1 MEDNFLWGGAL
12 AANQC
17 EGAYNE
23 DGKGLSI
30 MDVMLAGGK
39 DKSRKN
45 TGSIDHTLFYPSH
58 EAINFYHR
66 YKEDLEYF
74 EQMGFKCLRV
84 SIAWSRIFPLGDEE
98 EPNEAGLKFY
108 DDLFDEMLKRG
119 MQPLVTLSHYEMPLH
134 LHQKYNGFSSRE
146 VVDCF
151 ARFSKVVF
159 ERYKDKVKYWLT
171 FNEVNSLL
179 FNPYMV
185 AGVKQKDPNKLLQT
199 MLDTSHHLFIAS
211 ALAVK
216 YCHEII
222 PDALIG
228 CMVVALTSYPS
239 TCNPSD
245 IALCHK
251 FEDMNMYYT
260 DVMVRGYYSK
270 KVLKALEN
278 FKLQLPLLDG
288 DLDILKQGKVDYI
301 GFSYYQSIT
310 IGRNV
315 FEKMSAGNIASGASN
330 PYIKESEWGWPI
342 DAKGLRITLNRLYDR
357 YQVPLFIVENGLGAN
372 DEVVNGKV
380 HDVYRSEYLKQHVL
394 EMKKAIDEDGV
405 EVMGYTWWGP
415 IDIVSFSTGE
425 MKKRYGF
432 IYVDRDNE
440 GNGTNKRIIKD
451 SFYVYKHIIETNG
464 ECLKE
469 DVPYTLD
476 THLSKL
482 LKNKTYTDFIIKMS
496 KGKLNKLV
504 LKAAGLMTFDQL
516 LNKAKLTDNN
526 KDIIMKVLNMFEE

>member
-17 EGAYNE
+17 EGAFHE

-39 DKSRKN
+39 NKSRKN
-45 TGSIDHTLFYPSH
+45 TGSIDDTLFYPSH
-58 EAINFYHR
+58 EAIDFYHR
-66 YKEDLEYF
+66 YKEDLKYF

-84 SIAWSRIFPLGDEE
+84 SIAWSRIFPLGDER
-98 EPNEAGLKFY
+98 EPNEKGLKFY
-108 DDLFDEMLKRG
+108 DDLFDEILKRG
-119 MQPLVTLSHYEMPLH
+119 MQPLVTLSHYEMPLY
-134 LHQKYNGFSSRE
+134 LHQKYNGFASRE

-151 ARFSKVVF
+151 ERYCKAVF

-185 AGVKQKDPNKLLQT
+185 AGVKEKDYNKLLQT
-199 MLDTSHHLFIAS
+199 MLDTSHHLFVAS

-216 YCHEII
+216 HCHDII
-222 PDALIG
+222 PDARIG

-239 TCNPSD
+239 TCHPSD
-245 IALCHK
+245 IALSMK
-251 FEDMNMYYT
+251 FEDMNWYYT

-278 FKLQLPLLDG
+278 FKLKLPIRNG
-288 DLDILKQGKVDYI
+288 DLELLQQGKVDYI

-310 IGRNV
+310 LGKNV
-315 FEKMSAGNIASGASN
+315 FEKMSAGNIATGASN

-357 YQVPLFIVENGLGAN
+357 YQIPLFIVENGLGAN
-372 DEVVNGKV
+372 DEVVDGKI
-380 HDVYRSEYLKQHVL
+380 HDLYRSEYLKQHVI
-394 EMKKAIDEDGV
+394 EMKKAIDEDGI
-405 EVMGYTWWGP
+405 ELMGYTWWGP

-432 IYVDRDNE
+432 VYVDRDND
-440 GNGTNKRIIKD
+440 GHGTNQRIIKD
-451 SFYVYKHIIETNG
+451 SFYVYKNIIETNG

-469 DVPYTLD
+469 EKPYTLD

-482 LKNKTYTDFIIKMS
+482 LNNKVYRDFIIKMS
-496 KGKLNKLV
+496 KGKLNKLM
-504 LKAAGLMTFDQL
+504 LKAAGLMTFNQL
-516 LNKAKLTDNN
+516 LNKGNIEDHN
-526 KDIIMKVLNMFEE
+526 KDIIMKVLNMLEE